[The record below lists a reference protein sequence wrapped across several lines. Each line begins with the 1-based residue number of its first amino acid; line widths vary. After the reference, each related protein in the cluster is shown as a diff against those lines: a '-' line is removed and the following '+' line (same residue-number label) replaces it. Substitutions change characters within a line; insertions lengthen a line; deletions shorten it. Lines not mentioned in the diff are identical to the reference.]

1 VAKLVDLRLV
11 SKVQVLPR
19 AENFNRRHAGLP
31 NLLQPKR
38 R

>member
-1 VAKLVDLRLV
+1 MPKLVDLRLV
-11 SKVQVLPR
+11 AKIQVLPG
-19 AENFNRRHAGLP
+19 AENLYGRHAGLP